1 MNLSIIKAV
10 HNLGHSKI
18 AENKNSEE
26 KILFSFKRLHYRT
39 TFSLKNFKKNFK
51 LEIFCIKTGKG
62 HKIKFSKI
70 TRPKPSFFTRSKERG

>member
-39 TFSLKNFKKNFK
+39 TLSLKNFKKTSNLK
-51 LEIFCIKTGKG
+51 LFV
-62 HKIKFSKI
+62 
-70 TRPKPSFFTRSKERG
+70 